1 MSKLTAFI
9 IVDLVLVLFA
19 GIVVFKNFKNFSKSL
34 YWLIY
39 PNIISIWSKK
49 RWEKDFN
56 NTFHFELFL
65 LLAAVL
71 IGLNILVFKFLL

>member
-19 GIVVFKNFKNFSKSL
+19 GIVVFKNFKNFGKSL

-49 RWEKDFN
+49 RWDKDFN
-56 NTFHFELFL
+56 NTFRFELFL